1 MKWWCWRGLWW
12 GFLLV
17 LVACLYGCPPKPK
30 PVPRYDWEE
39 PEPEHH
45 P

>member
-1 MKWWCWRGLWW
+1 MKGLWY

-17 LVACLYGCPPKPK
+17 LVACLYGCPPAAPQ